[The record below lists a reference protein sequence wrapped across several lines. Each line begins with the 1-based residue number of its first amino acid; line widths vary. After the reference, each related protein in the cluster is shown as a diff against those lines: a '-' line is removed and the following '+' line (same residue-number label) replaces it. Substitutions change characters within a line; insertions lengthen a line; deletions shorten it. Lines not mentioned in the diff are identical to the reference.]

1 LFNIKYN
8 SKIFEIERRRYKVA
22 TLKNSFLNLTEYFTY
37 RQERSCL
44 KCKFQEH
51 LRQHF
56 HYEFTKITR
65 EKEKA
70 SKRGENEYDKKRIV
84 KILVLKFVF
93 SCEE

>member
-1 LFNIKYN
+1 MQIL
-8 SKIFEIERRRYKVA
+8 ER
-22 TLKNSFLNLTEYFTY
+22 
-37 RQERSCL
+37 
-44 KCKFQEH
+44 
-51 LRQHF
+51 LRQLF

-93 SCEE
+93 SCEELD

>member
-1 LFNIKYN
+1 MKLCDGHIITYLQKFVNIKTKKEIHYGIYE
-8 SKIFEIERRRYKVA
+8 KIKRG
-22 TLKNSFLNLTEYFTY
+22 
-37 RQERSCL
+37 CL
-44 KCKFQEH
+44 KCKFQER

-70 SKRGENEYDKKRIV
+70 SKGGENEYDKKRIV

-93 SCEE
+93 SCEELD